1 MPARATAC
9 SSLNAPRS
17 DARGLLPVN
26 TRHPETDY
34 VCMRKQSLPARAGV
48 VLGALVLSVLLLAC
62 SSEPSAIAITDETV
76 DTSTTASTTASPTTT
91 SAAAADEA
99 AATSTPDAAVTTSNP
114 STTTAAPDT
123 TTTSESDAPAS
134 TTIPVLSNGFAAK
147 PLGDFHI
154 EGYELVWLHEPD
166 EETECQQGTLAVQ
179 ADDGSITHTYD
190 ELGQVGGLQMHH
202 GVKGAIALVEF
213 CEEFVQA
220 IHFANVAVPPADNAP
235 EFLTATPPD
244 NVFSL
249 FDMGFSNAGWFVAEA
264 TMYED
269 GGQGWNEIVAFDAFD
284 GTMTELADLVG
295 DRTDHFAYDVD
306 FVIPD
311 EWSADTTGPN
321 QDWIRL
327 ELPADEAHVQIEFH
341 EGSYGVP
348 PLGAGEDLINSFDA
362 EQSIWERLGNGR
374 SRRVQIVPSKE
385 YAIAGDDGE
394 RNVEVVE
401 FGGVSVVIERFVGS
415 NTPSWGYETPYLASE
430 LVRIYEDI
438 A

>member
-1 MPARATAC
+1 
-9 SSLNAPRS
+9 
-17 DARGLLPVN
+17 
-26 TRHPETDY
+26 
-34 VCMRKQSLPARAGV
+34 MRKQSLPARVGV
-48 VLGALVLSVLLLAC
+48 ALGALVLSVVLVAC
-62 SSEPSAIAITDETV
+62 TSEPSAIAITDETV
-76 DTSTTASTTASPTTT
+76 PTSTTASPTTT
-91 SAAAADEA
+91 SPEDQTSTSTPEA
-99 AATSTPDAAVTTSNP
+99 AVTTTTASTTTAAPNSTTTSEPDAAVTT
-114 STTTAAPDT
+114 
-123 TTTSESDAPAS
+123 TS
-134 TTIPVLSNGFAAK
+134 PVLSNGLAAK
-147 PLGDFHI
+147 PLGDFHV

-179 ADDGSITHTYD
+179 AEDGSITHTYD
-190 ELGQVGGLQMHH
+190 DLGEVGGLQMHQ
-202 GVKGAIALVEF
+202 GVKGALALVEF
-213 CEEFVQA
+213 CEEFVTA
-220 IHFANVAVPPADNAP
+220 IHFANVAVPPAENAP

-327 ELPADEAHVQIEFH
+327 ELPADQTYVQIEFH
-341 EGSYGVP
+341 EGTYGVP
-348 PLGAGEDLINSFDA
+348 PLGAGEELINSFDT

-385 YAIAGDDGE
+385 YAISGANGE
-394 RNVEVVE
+394 RSVEVVE
-401 FGGVSVVIERFVGS
+401 FGGLSVVIERFIGS
-415 NTPSWGYETPYLASE
+415 NTPSWGYETPYLAAE
-430 LVRIYEDI
+430 LVRIYEDL